1 MNGVPTTPTPRWRTW
16 CKVAV
21 TIVVTLV
28 AVPVALIMLFGSM
41 QERR

>member
-1 MNGVPTTPTPRWRTW
+1 MVGVPESRAPRWRTW

-21 TIVVTLV
+21 TIAITLV